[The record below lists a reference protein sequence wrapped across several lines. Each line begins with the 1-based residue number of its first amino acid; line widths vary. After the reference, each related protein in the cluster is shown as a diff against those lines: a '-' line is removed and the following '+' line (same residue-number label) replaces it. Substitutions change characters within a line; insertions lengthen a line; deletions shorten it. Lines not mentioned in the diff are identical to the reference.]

1 MTISLNDKVIKKSGV
16 SLGEVLLMIAIQNNV
31 DFNAAESELKKKGLI
46 STSYDRETHLPVGL
60 FVTSMGNNVVNNI
73 ILDSDKSVGTDDF
86 NQRIEALVPQLQSI
100 YPEGKNFN
108 NQYWRGNKTDIKRKL
123 QTFFKKYGN
132 DYTDEQIINATQAYV
147 SGFNGEHKF
156 MRLLQYFI
164 WKEEV
169 KDGTKVPIS
178 ELANYI
184 ENADQTNEMSVDWTS
199 TLN

>member
-1 MTISLNDKVIKKSGV
+1 MIISLNDEVIAKSRV
-16 SLGEVLLMIAIQNNV
+16 SIGEVLFMIAIQNNV
-31 DFNAAESELKKKGLI
+31 DFDTVKSELKSKGFI
-46 STSYDRETHLPVGL
+46 STSYDKDTHLPIGL
-60 FVTSMGNNVVNNI
+60 FVTSKGNNVVNNI
-73 ILDSDKSVGTDDF
+73 ILDSDKSERTNDF
-86 NQRIEALVPQLQSI
+86 NLRIAALVSQLQSI

-123 QTFFKKYGN
+123 QIFFKKYGD

-147 SGFNGEHKF
+147 SGFNGEYKF

-184 ENADQTNEMSVDWTS
+184 ENAGQENDLTNDWTS
-199 TLN
+199 TLI

>member
-1 MTISLNDKVIKKSGV
+1 MTISLNDEVINRSIL
-16 SLGEVLLMIAIQNNV
+16 SIGEVLLMIAIQNKV
-31 DFNAAESELKKKGLI
+31 DFNKAEKDLKEKGFI
-46 STSYDRETHLPVGL
+46 STSYDSVTHQPSGL
-60 FVTSMGNNVVNNI
+60 FITRDGAGTINNI
-73 ILDSDKSVGTDDF
+73 ILDSDKTVGTNDF
-86 NQRIEALVPQLQSI
+86 NQRIEALVPKLQAI

-108 NQYWRGNKTDIKRKL
+108 NQYWRCNKTDLKRKL

-147 SGFNGEHKF
+147 SGFNGDYKF

-169 KDGTKVPIS
+169 KDNTKVPIS

-184 ENADQTNEMSVDWTS
+184 ENEGQTDNFSNDWVS
-199 TLN
+199 TLK

>member
-1 MTISLNDKVIKKSGV
+1 MIISLNDEVIAKSGV
-16 SLGEVLLMIAIQNNV
+16 SIGEVLFMIAIQNNV
-31 DFNAAESELKKKGLI
+31 DFDTVKSELKSKGFI
-46 STSYDRETHLPVGL
+46 STSYDKDTHLPIGL
-60 FVTSMGNNVVNNI
+60 FVTSKGNNVVNNI
-73 ILDSDKSVGTDDF
+73 ILDSDKSERTNDF
-86 NQRIEALVPQLQSI
+86 NLKIEALVSQLQSI

-123 QTFFKKYGN
+123 QIFFKKYGD

-147 SGFNGEHKF
+147 SGFNGEYKF

-184 ENADQTNEMSVDWTS
+184 ENAGQENDLTNDWTS
-199 TLN
+199 TLI

>member
-1 MTISLNDKVIKKSGV
+1 MTISLNDKVIAGSGL
-16 SLGEVLLMIAIQNNV
+16 SLGEILLMIAIQNNV
-31 DFNAAESELKKKGLI
+31 DFVISEQELRKKGFI
-46 STSYDRETHLPVGL
+46 STAYDKETYLPVGY
-60 FVTSMGNNVVNNI
+60 FVTNSGNDVLNGV
-73 ILDSDKSVGTDDF
+73 ILGSDKSIGTNDF
-86 NQRIEALVPQLQSI
+86 SQRIEALVPQLQSI

-147 SGFNGEHKF
+147 SGFNGEYKF

-164 WKEEV
+164 WKEEI
-169 KDGTKVPIS
+169 KDGTKVSVS

-184 ENADQTNEMSVDWTS
+184 ENEGQTSSLTDNWTT
-199 TLN
+199 TLV

>member
-1 MTISLNDKVIKKSGV
+1 MTISLNDEVISRSGV
-16 SLGEVLLMIAIQNNV
+16 SLGEVLLMIAAQNNV
-31 DFNAAESELKKKGLI
+31 DFSVAEKELKKKGFI
-46 STSYDRETHLPVGL
+46 SVSYDGETHLPVGL
-60 FVTSMGNNVVNNI
+60 FVTTTGNKVLNNI
-73 ILDSDKSVGTDDF
+73 ILDSDKSVGTNDF
-86 NQRIEALVPQLQSI
+86 NQRIELLVPQLQSI

-132 DYTDEQIINATQAYV
+132 DFTDEQIIKATQAYV
-147 SGFNGEHKF
+147 SGFNGDYKF

-164 WKEEV
+164 WKEEI
-169 KDGTKVPIS
+169 KDGTKVSIS

-184 ENADQTNEMSVDWTS
+184 ENADQTDEMSVDWTS

>member
-46 STSYDRETHLPVGL
+46 STSYNRETYLPVGL
-60 FVTSMGNNVVNNI
+60 FVTSTGNNVVNNI

-147 SGFNGEHKF
+147 SGFNGEYKF

-164 WKEEV
+164 WKEGV

-184 ENADQTNEMSVDWTS
+184 ENEGQTDSLTDNWTT
-199 TLN
+199 TLV

>member
-1 MTISLNDKVIKKSGV
+1 MTISLNDKVIQGKGL

-31 DFNAAESELKKKGLI
+31 DFSLAEVELKNKGLA
-46 STSYDRETHLPVGL
+46 SLKYNAETYLPEGL
-60 FVTSMGNNVVNNI
+60 FITRTGNDLLNSV
-73 ILDSDKSVGTDDF
+73 ILDSDKDVGTKEFTNRVDF
-86 NQRIEALVPQLQSI
+86 LVPQIQAI

-132 DYTDEQIINATQAYV
+132 EYSDDQIITATRSYV
-147 SGFNGEHKF
+147 AGFNGNYQY

-184 ENADQTNEMSVDWTS
+184 ENAGQENDLTVDWTS
-199 TLN
+199 ELN